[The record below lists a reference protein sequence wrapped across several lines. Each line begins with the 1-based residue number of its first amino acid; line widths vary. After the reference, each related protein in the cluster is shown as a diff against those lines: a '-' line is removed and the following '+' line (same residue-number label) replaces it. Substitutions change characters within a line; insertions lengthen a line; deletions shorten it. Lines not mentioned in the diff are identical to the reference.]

1 MEREFSELS
10 PEQRTARCLELAQ
23 LALGRVE
30 ESQGLERR
38 ELNLNLARCWH
49 SLAEQFGT
57 IVALRAR
64 AGLDAAPPQAVAD
77 RAPEATPQEAV
88 RDLRFSAFAPAA

>member
-1 MEREFSELS
+1 MEKEFSELNAD
-10 PEQRTARCLELAQ
+10 QRTARCLELAQ

-30 ESQGLERR
+30 ASQSVEQR

-57 IVALRAR
+57 IVILRAR
-64 AGLDAAPPQAVAD
+64 AGLDAPSPQAAAD
-77 RAPEATPQEAV
+77 RVPEATPQEALP
-88 RDLRFSAFAPAA
+88 DLRFSAFAPAA